1 MSEHRIPGQNS
12 SMCKVF
18 LLGEK
23 GARKMVAE
31 GEGGKR
37 KGAYPEEVLSPHA
50 RKGCMQIAGWPEAA
64 SVIHEIS
71 DSCTVLAQANGCQ
84 LLC

>member
-1 MSEHRIPGQNS
+1 
-12 SMCKVF
+12 MCKVF

-37 KGAYPEEVLSPHA
+37 KGVYPLYIW
-50 RKGCMQIAGWPEAA
+50 MM
-64 SVIHEIS
+64 
-71 DSCTVLAQANGCQ
+71 T
-84 LLC
+84 